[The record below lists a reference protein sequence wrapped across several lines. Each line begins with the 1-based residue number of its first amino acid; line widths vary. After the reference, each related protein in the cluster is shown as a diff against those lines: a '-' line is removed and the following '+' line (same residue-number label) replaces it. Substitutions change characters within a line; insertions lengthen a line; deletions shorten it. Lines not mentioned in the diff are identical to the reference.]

1 MSNSCSELEKE
12 LASPHGP
19 KRRILWLVL
28 VINLV
33 MFFVEGIAGWL
44 AQSNALMAD
53 ALDMLGD
60 AAVYGFSLFVIQHDP
75 VWRTRAGILKGII
88 MSGFAFG
95 ILGSTIYRVYH
106 QVLPD
111 VSTMGIVGGL
121 ALAVNLFCAYL
132 LLRFKD
138 DDINMRSAWLCSR
151 NDVLAN
157 LGVLAAAGGVAW
169 TGSHWPDLA
178 VGVVIAGLI
187 LQSSFGIFKDARLEL
202 ENNQGTTGVRPNE
215 Q

>member
-1 MSNSCSELEKE
+1 MSGCCPEIEEE
-12 LASPHGP
+12 LAHGT
-19 KRRILWLVL
+19 KRKILWTVLVL
-28 VINLV
+28 NLI
-33 MFFVEGIAGWL
+33 MFFVEGITGWM

-60 AAVYGFSLFVIQHDP
+60 AVVYGFSLFVIQLDP
-75 VWRTRAGILKGII
+75 IWRTRSGILKATI
-88 MSGFAFG
+88 MSVFAFS
-95 ILGSTIYRVYH
+95 ILGSAIYRVYH
-106 QVLPD
+106 HVVPIP
-111 VSTMGIVGGL
+111 SAMGIVGSI
-121 ALAVNLFCAYL
+121 ALAVNLLCAYL
-132 LLRFKD
+132 LLRFRK

-178 VGVVIAGLI
+178 VGMIISVMI

-202 ENNQGTTGVRPNE
+202 KNNQA
-215 Q
+215 

>member
-60 AAVYGFSLFVIQHDP
+60 AAIYGFSLFVIQHDP

-88 MSGFAFG
+88 MSVFAFG

-111 VSTMGIVGGL
+111 ASTMGIVGGL

-151 NDVLAN
+151 NDVLAR
-157 LGVLAAAGGVAW
+157 

>member
-1 MSNSCSELEKE
+1 MSNGCCEIDEEL
-12 LASPHGP
+12 SHGP
-19 KRRILWLVL
+19 KRKILWIVLVL
-28 VINLV
+28 NLI

-60 AAVYGFSLFVIQHDP
+60 AVIYGFSLFVIQLAP
-75 VWRTRAGILKGII
+75 IWRTRSGILKASI
-88 MSGFAFG
+88 MSLFAFG
-95 ILGSTIYRVYH
+95 ILGSAIYRVSN
-106 QVLPD
+106 QVIP
-111 VSTMGIVGGL
+111 VASTMGIVGSM
-121 ALAVNLFCAYL
+121 ALLINLFCAYL
-132 LLRFKD
+132 LVRFRED
-138 DDINMRSAWLCSR
+138 DVNMRSAWLCSR

-178 VGVVIAGLI
+178 VGVIIAGLI

-202 ENNQGTTGVRPNE
+202 KNHQAHL
-215 Q
+215 

>member
-60 AAVYGFSLFVIQHDP
+60 AAIYGFSLFVIQHDP
-75 VWRTRAGILKGII
+75 VWRTRAAILKGII
-88 MSGFAFG
+88 MSIFALG
-95 ILGSTIYRVYH
+95 ILGSAIYRVTH

-111 VSTMGIVGGL
+111 ASTMGIVGGL

>member
-1 MSNSCSELEKE
+1 
-12 LASPHGP
+12 
-19 KRRILWLVL
+19 
-28 VINLV
+28 
-33 MFFVEGIAGWL
+33 MFFVEGITGWM

-60 AAVYGFSLFVIQHDP
+60 AVVYGFSLFVIQLDP
-75 VWRTRAGILKGII
+75 IWRTRSGILKATI
-88 MSGFAFG
+88 MSVFALS
-95 ILGSTIYRVYH
+95 ILGSAIYRVYH
-106 QVLPD
+106 HVVPIA
-111 VSTMGIVGGL
+111 SAMGIVASL
-121 ALAVNLFCAYL
+121 ALAINLLCAYL
-132 LLRFKD
+132 LLRFRK

-178 VGVVIAGLI
+178 VGVIISVII

-202 ENNQGTTGVRPNE
+202 KNNQA
-215 Q
+215 

>member
-1 MSNSCSELEKE
+1 MSNGCCEIDEEL
-12 LASPHGP
+12 SHGP
-19 KRRILWLVL
+19 KRKILWIVL
-28 VINLV
+28 LLNLI

-60 AAVYGFSLFVIQHDP
+60 AVIYGFSLFVIQLAP
-75 VWRTRAGILKGII
+75 IWRTRSGILKASI
-88 MSGFAFG
+88 MSLFAFG
-95 ILGSTIYRVYH
+95 ILGSAIYRVAH
-106 QVLPD
+106 QVTP
-111 VSTMGIVGGL
+111 VASTMGIVGSL
-121 ALAVNLFCAYL
+121 ALLINLFCAYL

-138 DDINMRSAWLCSR
+138 DDVNMRSAWLCSR

-178 VGVVIAGLI
+178 VGVIIAGLI

-202 ENNQGTTGVRPNE
+202 KNNQVHL
-215 Q
+215 

>member
-1 MSNSCSELEKE
+1 MSDACSHLKE
-12 LASPHGP
+12 DLASFHGP
-19 KRRILWLVL
+19 KRKILWIVLVL
-28 VINLV
+28 NLI

-60 AAVYGFSLFVIQHDP
+60 AAIYGFSLFVIQLAP
-75 VWRTRAGILKGII
+75 IWRTRSGILKAII
-88 MSGFAFG
+88 MSIFAFG
-95 ILGSTIYRVYH
+95 ILGSAIYRVSH
-106 QVLPD
+106 QVVP
-111 VSTMGIVGGL
+111 VASAMGIVGSM
-121 ALAVNLFCAYL
+121 ALVVNLFCAYL

-138 DDINMRSAWLCSR
+138 DDVNMRSAWLCSR

-169 TGSHWPDLA
+169 TNSHWPDLV
-178 VGVVIAGLI
+178 VGVIIAGLI

-202 ENNQGTTGVRPNE
+202 KNNQAHS
-215 Q
+215 

>member
-1 MSNSCSELEKE
+1 MSGCCPEIDEE
-12 LASPHGP
+12 LAQGP
-19 KRRILWLVL
+19 KRKILCTVL
-28 VINLV
+28 TLNLI
-33 MFFVEGIAGWL
+33 MFFVEGISGWL

-60 AAVYGFSLFVIQHDP
+60 AVVYGFSLFVIQLDP
-75 VWRTRAGILKGII
+75 IWRTRSGILKATI
-88 MSGFAFG
+88 MSVFAFG
-95 ILGSTIYRVYH
+95 ILGSAIYRVYYH
-106 QVLPD
+106 VVPIA
-111 VSTMGIVGGL
+111 STMGIVGSL
-121 ALAVNLFCAYL
+121 ALAANLLCAYL
-132 LLRFKD
+132 LLQFRN

-178 VGVVIAGLI
+178 VGVIIAGMI

-202 ENNQGTTGVRPNE
+202 KNNQAQP
-215 Q
+215 

>member
-1 MSNSCSELEKE
+1 MSGCCPEIEEE
-12 LASPHGP
+12 LAHGA
-19 KRRILWLVL
+19 KRKILWTVLVL
-28 VINLV
+28 NLI
-33 MFFVEGIAGWL
+33 MFFVEGITGWM

-60 AAVYGFSLFVIQHDP
+60 AVVYGFSLFVIQLDP
-75 VWRTRAGILKGII
+75 IWRTRSGILKATI
-88 MSGFAFG
+88 MSVFALS
-95 ILGSTIYRVYH
+95 ILGSAIYRVYH
-106 QVLPD
+106 HVVPIP
-111 VSTMGIVGGL
+111 SAMGIVGSI
-121 ALAVNLFCAYL
+121 ALAVNLLCAYL
-132 LLRFKD
+132 LLRFRK

-178 VGVVIAGLI
+178 VGVIISVMI

-202 ENNQGTTGVRPNE
+202 KNNQA
-215 Q
+215 

>member
-1 MSNSCSELEKE
+1 MSDGCEIEEE
-12 LASPHGP
+12 LARGS
-19 KRRILWLVL
+19 KRKILWLVL
-28 VINLV
+28 VINLI

-60 AAVYGFSLFVIQHDP
+60 AAIYGFSLFVIQHDP
-75 VWRTRAGILKGII
+75 VWRTRAAILKGII
-88 MSGFAFG
+88 MSIFALG
-95 ILGSTIYRVYH
+95 ILGSAIYRVTH

-111 VSTMGIVGGL
+111 ASTMGIVGGL

>member
-1 MSNSCSELEKE
+1 MSDGCEIEEE
-12 LASPHGP
+12 LARGS
-19 KRRILWLVL
+19 KRKILWLVL
-28 VINLV
+28 VINLI

-60 AAVYGFSLFVIQHDP
+60 AAIYGFSLFVIQHDP
-75 VWRTRAGILKGII
+75 VWRTRAAILKGII
-88 MSGFAFG
+88 MSIFALG
-95 ILGSTIYRVYH
+95 ILGSAIYRITH

-111 VSTMGIVGGL
+111 ASTMGIVGGL

>member
-1 MSNSCSELEKE
+1 MSGCCPEIEEE
-12 LASPHGP
+12 LAHGT
-19 KRRILWLVL
+19 KRKILWTVLVL
-28 VINLV
+28 NLI
-33 MFFVEGIAGWL
+33 MFFVEGITGWM

-60 AAVYGFSLFVIQHDP
+60 AVVYGFSLFVIQLDP
-75 VWRTRAGILKGII
+75 IWRTRSGILKATI
-88 MSGFAFG
+88 MSVFALS
-95 ILGSTIYRVYH
+95 ILGSAIYRVYH
-106 QVLPD
+106 HVVPIP
-111 VSTMGIVGGL
+111 SAMGIVGSI
-121 ALAVNLFCAYL
+121 ALAVNLLCAYL
-132 LLRFKD
+132 LLRFRK

-178 VGVVIAGLI
+178 VGVIISVMI

-202 ENNQGTTGVRPNE
+202 KNNQA
-215 Q
+215 

>member
-1 MSNSCSELEKE
+1 MSGCCPEIDEE
-12 LASPHGP
+12 LAQGP
-19 KRRILWLVL
+19 KRKILCTVL
-28 VINLV
+28 TLNLI
-33 MFFVEGIAGWL
+33 MFFVESISGWL

-60 AAVYGFSLFVIQHDP
+60 AVVYGFSLFVIQLDP
-75 VWRTRAGILKGII
+75 IWRTRSGILKATI
-88 MSGFAFG
+88 MSVFAFG
-95 ILGSTIYRVYH
+95 ILGSAIYRVYYH
-106 QVLPD
+106 VVPIA
-111 VSTMGIVGGL
+111 STMGIVGSL
-121 ALAVNLFCAYL
+121 ALAANLLCAYL
-132 LLRFKD
+132 LLQFRN

-178 VGVVIAGLI
+178 VGVIIAGMI

-202 ENNQGTTGVRPNE
+202 KNNQAQP
-215 Q
+215 